1 MHEEL
6 RVKTI
11 FKYKTVYILI
21 RFVRIISTSSLKLI
35 SIFSGRSSTL
45 GPHGYEGNKTLPL
58 SPKNDA

>member
-21 RFVRIISTSSLKLI
+21 RFVKIISTPSMKLI
-35 SIFSGRSSTL
+35 SIFRGRGSTL
-45 GPHGYEGNKTLPL
+45 GLHGYGGNKTLSL
-58 SPKNDA
+58 SPKNEA